1 MKKYAIKVKETHT
14 RTIIVDAEDYLAA
27 EDKVADAYY
36 DGRIIL
42 DVDNSAIDVELE
54 NDTENYIEI
63 FGKKDFEKM
72 VAEI

>member
-1 MKKYAIKVKETHT
+1 M
-14 RTIIVDAEDYLAA
+14 
-27 EDKVADAYY
+27 ADAYY

-72 VAEI
+72 ELLPKMVVVLFSFQKYEKIL

>member
-1 MKKYAIKVKETHT
+1 MKKYAVEMKETYT
-14 RTIIVDAEDYLAA
+14 RTIIVEAEDYLEA

-42 DVDNSAIDVELE
+42 DGDNSAIDVELQ

-63 FGKKDFEKM
+63 FGKEDFEKM
-72 VAEI
+72 AVEI